1 MKLAED
7 KGETFSDSAPLE
19 ELYLFA
25 NEGENHTNN
34 VKQLEEMKKGT
45 EDPKIKK
52 MLDDFKIPAAG
63 EEFAVKLPRKLI
75 EDLNALAGEV
85 GAQKESKSESELDE
99 MWWKMA
105 GELVAKYY
113 AAREEVEKDVEGL
126 KKFFRSQKDMPGKT
140 KADIV
145 KQIWAELPKHMS
157 TPVAPLDEEMLS
169 ELAKVPAVVEGE
181 FKHNWGT
188 AEKLY
193 KSEAIDSFGN
203 RYLLGVFE
211 NKDDARKAFDA
222 WNKEYEQAGA
232 DVKENLKN
240 WAKAQEA
247 ELAEEQDSVDR
258 IRKALEEARR

>member
-1 MKLAED
+1 
-7 KGETFSDSAPLE
+7 
-19 ELYLFA
+19 
-25 NEGENHTNN
+25 
-34 VKQLEEMKKGT
+34 
-45 EDPKIKK
+45 
-52 MLDDFKIPAAG
+52 MLDGFKIPAAG

-113 AAREEVEKDVEGL
+113 AARDEVEKDVEGL

-203 RYLLGVFE
+203 HYLLGVFE
-211 NKDDARKAFDA
+211 NKDDAKKAFDA
-222 WNKEYEQAGA
+222 WNKEYEQ
-232 DVKENLKN
+232 
-240 WAKAQEA
+240 
-247 ELAEEQDSVDR
+247 
-258 IRKALEEARR
+258 